1 MLKFNQIV
9 FTKHAAERL
18 QQRLG
23 ISVSPDSEYPLPDE
37 LVLSAIRPTYGQKA
51 LQETWVHTQ
60 GLFALIIDQSS
71 RMVITVLTKEHH
83 QMASILRQAKRAYH

>member
-23 ISVSPDSEYPLPDE
+23 ISVSPDSEYPLPEE
-37 LVLSAIRPTYGQKA
+37 LILSAIRPHNVTKV

-60 GLFALIIDQSS
+60 GIFALIIDQST
-71 RMVITVLTKEHH
+71 REVLTVLTKEHH
-83 QMASILRQAKRAYH
+83 QMATILRQAKRAYH